1 MAERLRGN
9 LSPQMTKGMFAG
21 PRGQKG
27 NYLQGEIQQ
36 NSTAGG
42 SISREIE
49 FNQERMT
56 TYGGKGDGYFWKDY
70 PSVVGGMTNYAADA
84 TMPGSNM
91 TVVNPDVS
99 ALAKRAGMAPD
110 LFGISN

>member
-1 MAERLRGN
+1 
-9 LSPQMTKGMFAG
+9 MTKGMFAG
-21 PRGQKG
+21 PRGDKG

-36 NSTAGG
+36 TSGGDG

-49 FNQERMT
+49 FNQEGME
-56 TYGGKGDGYFWKDY
+56 TYGGKGDGWFWKDY
-70 PSVVGGMTNYAADA
+70 PSVVGGMTEYAGDA

-91 TVVNPDVS
+91 SVVNPDSS

-110 LFGISN
+110 YFGISN

>member
-1 MAERLRGN
+1 
-9 LSPQMTKGMFAG
+9 MTKGMFAG
-21 PRGQKG
+21 PRGDKG

-36 NSTAGG
+36 TSGGDG

-56 TYGGKGDGYFWKDY
+56 TYGGSGLGYFWKDY
-70 PSVVGGMTNYAADA
+70 PNVVGGMTNFADVA

-91 TVVNPDVS
+91 TVVNPESS

>member
-1 MAERLRGN
+1 
-9 LSPQMTKGMFAG
+9 MTKGMFAG
-21 PRGQKG
+21 PRGDKG
-27 NYLQGEIQQ
+27 NYIQGEIQQ
-36 NSTAGG
+36 NSGTGG
-42 SISREIE
+42 SISRDVE

-56 TYGGKGDGYFWKDY
+56 TYGGQGLGYFWKDY
-70 PSVVGGMTNYAADA
+70 PNVVGGMTQFANVA

-110 LFGISN
+110 SFGISN

>member
-1 MAERLRGN
+1 
-9 LSPQMTKGMFAG
+9 MTKGMFAG

-56 TYGGKGDGYFWKDY
+56 TYGGKGDGWFWKDY
-70 PSVVGGMTNYAADA
+70 PSVIGGMTEYAADA

-91 TVVNPDVS
+91 SVVNPDVS

-110 LFGISN
+110 SFGISN

>member
-1 MAERLRGN
+1 
-9 LSPQMTKGMFAG
+9 MFAG
-21 PRGQKG
+21 PRGDKG
-27 NYLQGEIQQ
+27 NYIQGEIQQ
-36 NSTAGG
+36 NSGTGG
-42 SISREIE
+42 SISRDVE

-56 TYGGKGDGYFWKDY
+56 TYGGQGLGYFWKDY
-70 PSVVGGMTNYAADA
+70 PNVVGGMTQFANVA

-110 LFGISN
+110 SFGISN

>member
-1 MAERLRGN
+1 
-9 LSPQMTKGMFAG
+9 MTKGMFAG
-21 PRGQKG
+21 PRGNKG

-36 NSTAGG
+36 TSGGDG

-49 FNQERMT
+49 FNQESMT
-56 TYGGKGDGYFWKDY
+56 TNGGQGLGYFWKDY
-70 PSVVGGMTNYAADA
+70 PNVVGGMTDFADVA

-91 TVVNPDVS
+91 TVVNPDSS

>member
-1 MAERLRGN
+1 MSISRSN

-36 NSTAGG
+36 TSGGDG

-56 TYGGKGDGYFWKDY
+56 TYGGQGLGWFWKDY
-70 PSVVGGMTNYAADA
+70 PSVIGGMTNYAADA

-91 TVVNPDVS
+91 SAVNPDSS
-99 ALAKRAGMAPD
+99 ALAERAGMAYD
-110 LFGISN
+110 GFGISN

>member
-1 MAERLRGN
+1 MA
-9 LSPQMTKGMFAG
+9 KGMFAG
-21 PRGQKG
+21 PRGSKG

-49 FNQERMT
+49 FNQEGMT
-56 TYGGKGDGYFWKDY
+56 TYGGQGLGYFWKDY
-70 PSVVGGMTNYAADA
+70 PSVVGGMTEFSHLA
-84 TMPGSNM
+84 TMTGSNM
-91 TVVNPDVS
+91 SAVNPDSS

-110 LFGISN
+110 YFGISN